1 VFGLP
6 RTEHQEGRRNVFD
19 NEEFEE
25 TIAQLDAVEAV
36 RVVRKGS
43 RITELHVLAVPSKS
57 PKQVARD
64 IQSLAMARY
73 GVNVDRR
80 VISVVQLAADSIK
93 QRTLQRPALV
103 RIREETDSTRMT
115 LTVTLAWQ
123 NGEHIG
129 AASGPDAASAR
140 LRLVGEA
147 TLQAME
153 SIFTDTPP
161 LALDSIGTA
170 GVGMRTASIAVIVF
184 AGKQGEE
191 LVVGSAL
198 SSGDADA
205 AAVKAVLDA
214 LNRRLPALVS

>member
-1 VFGLP
+1 M
-6 RTEHQEGRRNVFD
+6 FD
-19 NEEFEE
+19 TEEFEE
-25 TIAQLDAVEAV
+25 IIAHLEAVEAV
-36 RVVRKGS
+36 RIVRRGN
-43 RITELHVLAVPSKS
+43 RIVELHVLAIPAKS
-57 PKQVARD
+57 PKQIVRD

-73 GVNVDRR
+73 GVNIDRR
-80 VISVVQLAADSIK
+80 VISVVQLAADDIK
-93 QRTLQRPALV
+93 HSTLRRPALV
-103 RIREETDSTRMT
+103 RIREEAEDSRTT

-129 AASGPDAASAR
+129 SASGPDAASAR

-153 SIFTDTPP
+153 SIFVDTPP
-161 LALDSIGTA
+161 LALDSVGTA
-170 GVGMRTASIAVIVF
+170 GVGMRTALIAVIVF

-198 SSGDADA
+198 SAGDNDE

-214 LNRRLPALVS
+214 LNRRLPVLIG